1 MPCLVLSPLSVL
13 GAARVAQLVLG
24 QQEGASTR
32 QEAAKMLAAVV
43 CVWLRPHSGVFLCGA
58 GSCPVGGCLCC
69 PLPQSLLPAAGYLI
83 HESASWSD
91 TLQRWF
97 FLPRRASHERYNEK
111 ADERRGTNLLL
122 SSSQDFGDITVGR
135 VGEVVPTH
143 GFSSFKFIPDTDDQ
157 IIVAL
162 KSEEDNG
169 KIASYIM
176 AFTLDGR
183 FLLPETR
190 IGSVKYEGIEFI

>member
-1 MPCLVLSPLSVL
+1 MAGCPCPVL
-13 GAARVAQLVLG
+13 GGTGGLLLH
-24 QQEGASTR
+24 R
-32 QEAAKMLAAVV
+32 QWGRRRRKRSQ
-43 CVWLRPHSGVFLCGA
+43 WSRPPCDLPGCSIFWSGE
-58 GSCPVGGCLCC
+58 GSCP
-69 PLPQSLLPAAGYLI
+69 SLAGAPSAPCHPTPLPAAGYLI

-122 SSSQDFGDITVGR
+122 SSTQDFGDVTVGH
-135 VGEVVPTH
+135 VGEVFPTH

-190 IGSVKYEGIEFI
+190 IGNVKYEGIEFI

>member
-1 MPCLVLSPLSVL
+1 MP
-13 GAARVAQLVLG
+13 QLVLG

-58 GSCPVGGCLCC
+58 GSCPTGGCLCC
-69 PLPQSLLPAAGYLI
+69 PVPQSLLPAAGYLI

>member
-1 MPCLVLSPLSVL
+1 M
-13 GAARVAQLVLG
+13 AQLVLG
-24 QQEGASTR
+24 QQEGASTQ

-69 PLPQSLLPAAGYLI
+69 PVPQSLLPAAGYLI